1 MDESALARRLGAAV
15 RKHRTALGLSQDSF
29 ADTIGMHRAY
39 YSSIERGERNMTLA
53 TLWRV
58 ARGLSVKASELLADA
73 GL

>member
-1 MDESALARRLGAAV
+1 MDESALARRLGVAV

-29 ADTIGMHRAY
+29 ADTIGMHRSY
-39 YSSIERGERNMTLA
+39 YSAIERGERNLTLS

-58 ARGLSVKASELLADA
+58 AHGLRVKPSDLLEDA